1 MTRLLLFL
9 VCSFTLSATTYT
21 ADSLTGTWM
30 SADKDGKIKIYGSGS
45 KYYGMLIWLKEPID
59 PETGKPKLDKKN
71 SDKTKRSRPIMN
83 LEIMKDLVWD
93 ADDQKW
99 SDGEIYDPKTGN
111 TYSLTCKLKTIDQ
124 MELTGYMGITLL
136 GRTTSWDRVK

>member
-9 VCSFTLSATTYT
+9 VCSFTLATTTYT

-30 SADKDGKIKIYGSGS
+30 SADKDGKIKIYASGG
-45 KYYGMLIWLKEPID
+45 KYYGMLIWLKEPND

-71 SDKTKRSRPIMN
+71 SDKTKRSRPILNM
-83 LEIMKDLVWD
+83 EIMKDLVWD
-93 ADDQKW
+93 ADDQEW